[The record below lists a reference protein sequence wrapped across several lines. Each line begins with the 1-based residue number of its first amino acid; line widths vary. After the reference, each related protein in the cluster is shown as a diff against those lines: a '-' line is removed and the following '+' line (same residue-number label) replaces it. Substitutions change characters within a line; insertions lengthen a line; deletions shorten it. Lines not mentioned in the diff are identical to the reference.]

1 MEEWKMK
8 KKFLAGMLAMSI
20 MFMGAGYA
28 AWTQSFTV
36 TNTVETGELRFDY
49 AVNSEAVG
57 TQNKYTDFKV
67 EKNAEGQI
75 VGTIEKAY
83 PGAEY
88 SYDIEMTNHSTMGVK
103 PVFTKFVSTDD
114 TNFKALDYQI
124 EYFVD
129 GEPYTEGQVVEP
141 KQNLKASIKM
151 TIPTS
156 ADEETLLENGKV
168 TFTNTLTFN
177 QFNAK

>member
-1 MEEWKMK
+1 MK

-88 SYDIEMTNHSTMGVK
+88 SYDVEMTNHSTMGVK
-103 PVFTKFVSTDD
+103 PVFTKFVKSDD
-114 TNFKALDYQI
+114 TNFEDLKYSI

-141 KQNLKASIKM
+141 KQNLKASIKI

-156 ADEETLLENGKV
+156 ADEKTLAENGKV
-168 TFTNTLTFN
+168 TFSNALTFN